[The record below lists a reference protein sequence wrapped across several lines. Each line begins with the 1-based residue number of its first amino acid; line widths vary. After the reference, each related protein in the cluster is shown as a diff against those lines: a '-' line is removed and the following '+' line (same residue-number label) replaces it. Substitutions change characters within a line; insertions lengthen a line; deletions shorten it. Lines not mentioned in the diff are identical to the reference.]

1 MELEAQVS
9 TAYVR
14 ARMHVIRGMRVNT
27 PLGETGMLV
36 NTPLGETASPRVVLQ
51 VAHVTTA
58 NERALQVT
66 TANKMASMRVIVTH
80 DMHVATTL
88 GETADHVLVV
98 QEALEGKCAELE
110 VVAAKWVQLQVASV
124 KQEEAQCTTAQCT
137 AQCTTADVHVTA
149 ALGETAN
156 HVVVLQRALEAKC
169 AEVEAVSA
177 KCMELEVASIELEAQ
192 CTSAHVHVTAALG
205 ETASQIVVLQ
215 GALEAKCA
223 EVEAGS
229 VKCVQLEATA
239 MKLEAQYTS
248 AKAHV
253 TATLGETANQIVV
266 LQAALEAKCTE
277 VEAALAK
284 CAEAEAASVK
294 LEAQCTSASA
304 QVATALGES
313 GRETALV
320 EATLSAL
327 EGACVQLEGRVTIGM
342 REQGGFNLYGYR
354 LGESMTASRESAEE
368 KVLTL

>member
-1 MELEAQVS
+1 
-9 TAYVR
+9 
-14 ARMHVIRGMRVNT
+14 MRVNT

-66 TANKMASMRVIVTH
+66 TANKMASMRVIGG
-80 DMHVATTL
+80 MHVATTL
-88 GETADHVLVV
+88 GETADHMLVL
-98 QEALEGKCAELE
+98 QEALEAKCAELE
-110 VVAAKWVQLQVASV
+110 VVSAKCVQLEVASV
-124 KQEEAQCTTAQCT
+124 KQEE

-177 KCMELEVASIELEAQ
+177 KCMELEVTSIEFEAQ
-192 CTSAHVHVTAALG
+192 CTTAHVHVTAALG

-215 GALEAKCA
+215 GALNAKCA
-223 EVEAGS
+223 EVEAVS

-239 MKLEAQYTS
+239 MKLEAQCTS

-354 LGESMTASRESAEE
+354 LGESMTAFRESAEE